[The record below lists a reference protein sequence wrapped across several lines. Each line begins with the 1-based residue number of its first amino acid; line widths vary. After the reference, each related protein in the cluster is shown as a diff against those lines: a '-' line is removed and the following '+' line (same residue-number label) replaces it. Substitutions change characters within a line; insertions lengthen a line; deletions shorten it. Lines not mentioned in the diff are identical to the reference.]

1 VADNTY
7 GKDSPRK
14 ESMLRKLA
22 LLLLPLTIFAA
33 ACGGS
38 DKNSRDASSAT
49 LTPGATATPTYGMSE
64 PTTSAPATKGPTPI
78 VIATPNLGGADSVLS
93 AFNPLQLLDGIES
106 GSVLQTV
113 NPQLESSL
121 LVASDLPSGFMSLGT
136 FGFDIPSASGPMQ
149 MAANMFASGDPT
161 SGDMGPMVMS
171 AAVAL
176 PPDAAAQLRSLPSL
190 SDADLDQLRAT
201 TSELGVQVSDLR
213 VLGASGLGE
222 SGAGMHM
229 VMDLSGLLDSFGA
242 PADVGNPF
250 QGGIAID
257 MYMFVQGD
265 HMYMAMVMWPAS
277 GSSGVDARHLADLL
291 DSRTG
296 GNL

>member
-1 VADNTY
+1 
-7 GKDSPRK
+7 
-14 ESMLRKLA
+14 MLRKLA

-38 DKNSRDASSAT
+38 DKNGASSAT
-49 LTPGATATPTYGMSE
+49 LTPGATATPAYATSE

-78 VIATPNLGGADSVLS
+78 VIATPNLGGADSILS
-93 AFNPLQLLDGIES
+93 AVNPLQLLGGFQS
-106 GSVLQTV
+106 GGLSQTV
-113 NPQLESSL
+113 DPQLESRL
-121 LVASDLPSGFMSLGT
+121 LVATDLPSGFMSLGS
-136 FGFDIPSASGPMQ
+136 FGFNVPSASGPMQ
-149 MAANMFASGDPT
+149 MAANMFTSGDPT

-171 AAVAL
+171 AAIAL

-190 SDADLDQLRAT
+190 SDADLDQLRSA

-213 VLGASGLGE
+213 VLDASGLGE

-257 MYMFVQGD
+257 MYMFVQRD
-265 HMYMAMVMWPAS
+265 HMYMAMLMWPAS